1 MEITIDTDGT
11 TESLRVLKFENR
23 WTTEEYIR
31 ELAAGCYIVK
41 EYFDIAINE
50 IKLQGMINLRKFLQ
64 LELSNTR
71 NKLHKRNFM
80 PVMRDLEMLNMKYIE
95 YICDLYH
102 IEYSCPYIEDSEYA
116 KCQEYMSYSL
126 LKYNTIDEV
135 SNYNYNIINSYIIKL
150 GIEISYFENKLH
162 TIRVVQFYAS

>member
-23 WTTEEYIR
+23 WKTEEYIR

-50 IKLQGMINLRKFLQ
+50 IKLQGMINLRKLLQ

-95 YICDLYH
+95 DICDLNT
-102 IEYSCPYIEDSEYA
+102 
-116 KCQEYMSYSL
+116 YMRIHEL
-126 LKYNTIDEV
+126 FF
-135 SNYNYNIINSYIIKL
+135 IK
-150 GIEISYFENKLH
+150 IQYD
-162 TIRVVQFYAS
+162 R

>member
-23 WTTEEYIR
+23 WKTEEYIR

-50 IKLQGMINLRKFLQ
+50 IKLQGMINLRKLLQ
-64 LELSNTR
+64 LELSNSR

-80 PVMRDLEMLNMKYIE
+80 PMMKKKHKNHFNKQWLNGVI
-95 YICDLYH
+95 L
-102 IEYSCPYIEDSEYA
+102 
-116 KCQEYMSYSL
+116 QSL
-126 LKYNTIDEV
+126 VK
-135 SNYNYNIINSYIIKL
+135 
-150 GIEISYFENKLH
+150 
-162 TIRVVQFYAS
+162 